1 LSPARE
7 VRVGVIG
14 LGFMGRVHLAAYD
27 AARAEGWPCR
37 VVSLCDRKV
46 ARLAA
51 AAERDG
57 EAVETTTD
65 PATFLAR
72 RDLDLVSICTRTDS
86 HVDLAIAALE
96 AGKHV
101 LVEKPVGLTAD
112 AVAHLA
118 LAASHAGT
126 RCVPAHCMRFWPG
139 WDTLHEA
146 VRSGIHG
153 RVLSATFQ
161 RLSSPP
167 AWSPEFYA
175 DPAASGGALVD
186 LHVHDADFVR
196 WCFGDPV
203 EVWSTGSLD
212 HVTTLYRFPRGGPEH
227 VFAEGGWNH
236 SPGFGFRMRFVV
248 VFERATL
255 DFEFSRDPRL
265 VLHQEGRAEPVAL
278 EPHAG
283 YDGEVRHV
291 IDLITGQ
298 AEKPIVTIE
307 DALGVAC
314 LLDAERESLATG
326 APVVV
331 G

>member
-1 LSPARE
+1 
-7 VRVGVIG
+7 VGVIG

-27 AARAEGWPCR
+27 AARAAGWPCR
-37 VVSLCDRKV
+37 VVALCDRRV
-46 ARLAA
+46 ARLASA
-51 AAERDG
+51 ADRDG
-57 EAVETTTD
+57 EEIETTTD
-65 PATFLAR
+65 PALLLAR
-72 RDLDLVSICTRTDS
+72 PDVDLVSICTRTDS
-86 HVDLAIAALE
+86 HVELAVAALE
-96 AGKHV
+96 TGKHV

-112 AVAHLA
+112 QVAHAA
-118 LAASHAGT
+118 LAASQSPM

-146 VRSGIHG
+146 ARSGRHG

-175 DPAASGGALVD
+175 RHASSGGALVD
-186 LHVHDADFVR
+186 LHVHDADFIR

-203 EVWSTGSLD
+203 EVVSTGSLD
-212 HVTTLYRFPRGGPEH
+212 HVTTLYRYGPGGPGH

-236 SPGFGFRMRFVV
+236 SDGFGFRMRYVV
-248 VFERATL
+248 VFEKATL

-265 VLHQEGRAEPVAL
+265 VLYHDGRAEAVPL
-278 EPHAG
+278 ETHAG

-291 IDLITGQ
+291 VDLITGRV
-298 AEKPIVTIE
+298 AKPVVTME

-314 LLDAERESLATG
+314 LLDAERESLASG
-326 APVVV
+326 RPVAVA
-331 G
+331 